1 MVKEL
6 DMSQNEMTASYLKAL
21 GHPVRLM
28 IARELI
34 KGQKCVGEVENTLNI
49 RQANA
54 SQHLSILKINGIVDC
69 IRKGNLKCY
78 YLRDPQKIQ
87 KLINILEERPQEG

>member
-1 MVKEL
+1 MV
-6 DMSQNEMTASYLKAL
+6 QNEMTASYLKAL

-34 KGQKCVGEVENTLNI
+34 KGQKCVGEVESTLSI

-69 IRKGNLKCY
+69 KRDGNLKY
-78 YLRDPQKIQ
+78 YFLKEPQKIQ
-87 KLINILEERPQEG
+87 QLIDILEKPGRKG

>member
-1 MVKEL
+1 MQ
-6 DMSQNEMTASYLKAL
+6 QNEMTASYLKAL

-34 KGQKCVGEVENTLNI
+34 KGQKCVGEVESTLNI

-78 YLRDPQKIQ
+78 FLKDPNKIQ
-87 KLINILEERPQEG
+87 QLIDILEDNKREG